1 MNQEVTN
8 YFQKLPKWQTA
19 VCESLRTMIAETV
32 PIIEERMQY
41 GKPHYLKN
49 GHFACV
55 IHAAK
60 EKVSFMI
67 FNAGELQ
74 EIKGFFKS
82 MSTPDRKTAAIIEG
96 QEVDYGLLATLLKQA
111 SESL

>member
-8 YFQKLPKWQTA
+8 YIQKLPKWQTT
-19 VCESLRTMIAETV
+19 VCESLRTLISKTV
-32 PIIEERMQY
+32 PTIEERMQY

-49 GHFACV
+49 GHYACV

-74 EIKGFFKS
+74 EIKGLFKS

-96 QEVDYGLLATLLKQA
+96 QEVDFGLLANLLKQA